1 MLSSAG
7 GGGEDYVRDAG
18 RRGGGGVA
26 ENDRGPNAKTSSKH
40 HMLKQAKEHVT

>member
-7 GGGEDYVRDAG
+7 GRGEYVRDA
-18 RRGGGGVA
+18 GGGGVA

>member
-7 GGGEDYVRDAG
+7 GGGNYVRDV
-18 RRGGGGVA
+18 GGGGRGAGVA

>member
-7 GGGEDYVRDAG
+7 GRGEYVRDAG
-18 RRGGGGVA
+18 GWGGGGGA

>member
-7 GGGEDYVRDAG
+7 GGGGLCSR
-18 RRGGGGVA
+18 RRGAGGGVA

>member
-7 GGGEDYVRDAG
+7 GGGLCS
-18 RRGGGGVA
+18 RRRGAGGGGVA

>member
-7 GGGEDYVRDAG
+7 GRGEYVRDAG
-18 RRGGGGVA
+18 GWGGGGVA
-26 ENDRGPNAKTSSKH
+26 ENHRGPKAKTSSKH

>member
-7 GGGEDYVRDAG
+7 GGGTMYET
-18 RRGGGGVA
+18 RGAGVA
-26 ENDRGPNAKTSSKH
+26 ENDRGPNAKTFSKH

>member
-1 MLSSAG
+1 MLSWAG
-7 GGGEDYVRDAG
+7 GRGEYVRDAG
-18 RRGGGGVA
+18 GWGGGVA

>member
-1 MLSSAG
+1 MYETQGA
-7 GGGEDYVRDAG
+7 
-18 RRGGGGVA
+18 GGGVA

>member
-7 GGGEDYVRDAG
+7 GGGTMYETQGAA
-18 RRGGGGVA
+18 GGGGVA

>member
-7 GGGEDYVRDAG
+7 GGELCTR
-18 RRGGGGVA
+18 RRGRGGGVA
-26 ENDRGPNAKTSSKH
+26 ENDRGPNGKTSSKH

>member
-7 GGGEDYVRDAG
+7 GGGTMLETQG
-18 RRGGGGVA
+18 GGGGV
-26 ENDRGPNAKTSSKH
+26 ENDHGPNAKTSSKH

>member
-7 GGGEDYVRDAG
+7 GRGEYVRDAG
-18 RRGGGGVA
+18 GWVA

>member
-7 GGGEDYVRDAG
+7 GGTMFETQGG
-18 RRGGGGVA
+18 GGGGGV
-26 ENDRGPNAKTSSKH
+26 ENDHGPNAKTSSKH

>member
-7 GGGEDYVRDAG
+7 GGNYVRDAG
-18 RRGGGGVA
+18 GRGGV
-26 ENDRGPNAKTSSKH
+26 ENDHGPNAKTSSKH

>member
-7 GGGEDYVRDAG
+7 GELCSR
-18 RRGGGGVA
+18 RRGAGGGF
-26 ENDRGPNAKTSSKH
+26 ENDHGPNAKTSSKH

>member
-7 GGGEDYVRDAG
+7 GGRGTMFETQ
-18 RRGGGGVA
+18 RGGGGGGA

>member
-7 GGGEDYVRDAG
+7 GGGTMFETQ
-18 RRGGGGVA
+18 GGGGVA

>member
-1 MLSSAG
+1 MLSSA
-7 GGGEDYVRDAG
+7 GGEDYVRDAG
-18 RRGGGGVA
+18 GRGGGVA

>member
-1 MLSSAG
+1 MLSSA
-7 GGGEDYVRDAG
+7 GGEDYVRDAG
-18 RRGGGGVA
+18 GRVA

>member
-1 MLSSAG
+1 MF
-7 GGGEDYVRDAG
+7 ETQ
-18 RRGGGGVA
+18 RGGGGGA

>member
-7 GGGEDYVRDAG
+7 EGTMYETQ
-18 RRGGGGVA
+18 GGGGGGF
-26 ENDRGPNAKTSSKH
+26 ENDHGPNAKTSSKH

>member
-7 GGGEDYVRDAG
+7 GGGELCT
-18 RRGGGGVA
+18 RRGGRGKGVA

>member
-7 GGGEDYVRDAG
+7 GGGNYVRDA
-18 RRGGGGVA
+18 RGGGVA

>member
-7 GGGEDYVRDAG
+7 GGGTMFETQG
-18 RRGGGGVA
+18 GGGGV
-26 ENDRGPNAKTSSKH
+26 ENDHGPNAKTSSKH

>member
-1 MLSSAG
+1 MFETQG
-7 GGGEDYVRDAG
+7 GG
-18 RRGGGGVA
+18 GGGGVA